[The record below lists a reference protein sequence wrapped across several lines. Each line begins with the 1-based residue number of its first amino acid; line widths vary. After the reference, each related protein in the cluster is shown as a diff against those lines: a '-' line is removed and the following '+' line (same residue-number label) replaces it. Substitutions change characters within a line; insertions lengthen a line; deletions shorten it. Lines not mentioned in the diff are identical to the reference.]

1 MNAIQMAQNA
11 YRQDAQATRTQRGV
25 EYDAIARI
33 THALKTASQR
43 KTAGFRDMAA
53 AIHDNRRLWTIL
65 AADAAGSGNQLPQ
78 ALRARIVY
86 LAEFTR
92 LHSSKVLTEGASAAP
107 LIEVNTAILR
117 GLRDGRATK

>member
-1 MNAIQMAQNA
+1 MNATLKAQHA
-11 YRQDAQATRTQRGV
+11 YGHGAQATRTHRGM

-33 THALKTASQR
+33 THALKIATKQG
-43 KTAGFRDMAA
+43 KDGFPDMAA

-65 AADAAGSGNQLPQ
+65 AADVADSGNQLPD

-92 LHSSKVLTEGASAAP
+92 LHSSKVLSGGASAAP
-107 LIEVNTAILR
+107 LIEVNTAILK
-117 GLRDGRATK
+117 GLRERGPGQ

>member
-33 THALKTASQR
+33 THALKMASQR
-43 KTAGFRDMAA
+43 GTAGFHDMAA

-65 AADAAGSGNQLPQ
+65 AADVADSENQLPQ

-86 LAEFTR
+86 LADFTR

-117 GLRDGRATK
+117 GLRDGGAPK